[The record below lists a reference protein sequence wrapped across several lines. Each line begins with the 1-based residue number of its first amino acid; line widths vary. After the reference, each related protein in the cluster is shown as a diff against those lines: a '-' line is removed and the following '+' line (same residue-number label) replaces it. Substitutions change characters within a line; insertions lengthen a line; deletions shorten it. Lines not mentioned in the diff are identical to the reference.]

1 MWSALDSLPESSD
14 VQLLAASGQS
24 EEEWED
30 LWNDVPHLRRQPD
43 DRHYTG
49 ALVVQGRSDREFT
62 IIDGQQRL
70 ATISIL
76 SLAVIARLHRM
87 ADEGIDAERNVER
100 ANGLRNR
107 FVGQKDP
114 ASSEIPSYF
123 TPRNSYILLNI

>member
-1 MWSALDSLPESSD
+1 MWNALDSLPESSD

-30 LWNDVPHLRRQPD
+30 LWNDVLHLRRQPD

-76 SLAVIARLHRM
+76 YPGGHRQT
-87 ADEGIDAERNVER
+87 APDGR
-100 ANGLRNR
+100 
-107 FVGQKDP
+107 
-114 ASSEIPSYF
+114 
-123 TPRNSYILLNI
+123 